1 MTLIAYCIGNMA
13 GAQVFKTKDAP
24 RYVSGTIA
32 CCICFMLEAIII
44 LLWRLWYMREN
55 RRRDRIVAE
64 SGLTKEEQM
73 QKGEELGEQDVT
85 DLQNPYFR
93 YTMWRLCL
101 YILLAEDVI
110 LDSRGFWVLYLNL
123 CLSFLTWVNWNLFFG
138 YLA

>member
-93 YTMWRLCL
+93 YTM
-101 YILLAEDVI
+101 
-110 LDSRGFWVLYLNL
+110 
-123 CLSFLTWVNWNLFFG
+123 
-138 YLA
+138 